1 MSLPVIHI
9 LKHEHRVIEQVL
21 RALEGVCFR
30 LACRE
35 RIPTEPLCEMVD
47 FISNF
52 VDHYHHTKEEV
63 HLFPSLQ
70 RQGIVWQGG
79 PLGVIER
86 EHQTER
92 KLIEDLNFA
101 IQDLAAGSEASRQIF
116 IEATRKFIAHLTN
129 HMQQEE
135 TILFRLAEE
144 LVDSSDGE
152 AVAQGFWQAEKE
164 FGESTVKRYEN
175 LAMTLEAKWAL

>member
-21 RALEGVCFR
+21 RAMEGVCFR
-30 LACRE
+30 LACKE
-35 RIPTEPLCEMVD
+35 MIPTEPLCEMVD

-52 VDHYHHTKEEV
+52 VDRYHHTKEEV
-63 HLFPSLQ
+63 HLFPPLH

-79 PLGVIER
+79 PLGAIER

-92 KLIEDLNFA
+92 KLIEDLNLA
-101 IQDLAAGSEASRQIF
+101 IQDLEAGSELSGQTF
-116 IEATRKFIAHLTN
+116 IEATRKFITHLTN

-135 TILFRLAEE
+135 AVLFRLAEE

-152 AVAQGFWQAEKE
+152 AVAKGFRQAEKE
-164 FGESTVKRYEN
+164 FGESTVKQYEN
-175 LAMTLEAKWAL
+175 LAMTLEAKWAV